1 MGNGGPS
8 TLGLPRMAGAPRPYV
23 PTAEADI
30 PRRRDHAAG
39 DFAAKVV
46 KAKEQFKVG
55 NLFETVLSQTF
66 FEPCPQPPSAIFRR
80 LRKRNPSPYGF
91 LLNLGDAEYLVGA
104 RGHARTRGHARA
116 ATHALLQRTRCP
128 DLPVPSELVA
138 PSCAS
143 SHARG
148 TCAAHV
154 QVGASPEMFV
164 RVERNEKGWRCETC
178 PISGTIKRGANAM
191 EDAEAIKTILADK
204 KEESELTMCTDV
216 DRNDKSRICEA
227 GSVQVRMRIYA
238 HAHAHAWTVRCRA

>member
-1 MGNGGPS
+1 MHA
-8 TLGLPRMAGAPRPYV
+8 RAPP
-23 PTAEADI
+23 ADPCVRI
-30 PRRRDHAAG
+30 VHVHA
-39 DFAAKVV
+39 
-46 KAKEQFKVG
+46 QVG

-116 ATHALLQRTRCP
+116 ATHARPRTRCYNAA
-128 DLPVPSELVA
+128 LPRSPGALGACCSVVCIP
-138 PSCAS
+138 

-227 GSVQVRMRIYA
+227 GSVQVRMRMHA